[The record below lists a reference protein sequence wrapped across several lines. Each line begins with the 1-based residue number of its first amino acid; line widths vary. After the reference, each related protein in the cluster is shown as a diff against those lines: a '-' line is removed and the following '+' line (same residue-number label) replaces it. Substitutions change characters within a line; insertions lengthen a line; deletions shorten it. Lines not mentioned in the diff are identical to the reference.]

1 MSVFESA
8 TEYRSR
14 KKFEKYLDAVKEII
28 KEKMKPGD
36 VIIPINYVE
45 LMVKLDIAHSTALA
59 ALKAVCYMAGE
70 RYDKGTCY
78 FDVRKLFPEK

>member
-1 MSVFESA
+1 MSVFEGVI
-8 TEYRSR
+8 EYRS
-14 KKFEKYLDAVKEII
+14 KKKLEKYLEAIKEII

-36 VIIPINYVE
+36 IIIPINYVE
-45 LMVKLDIAHSTALA
+45 LMIKMDIAHSTALA
-59 ALKAVCYMAGE
+59 VLKAVCFMTGE